1 MKNYRE
7 PVSGERFSHEVTNRI
22 EKIKEVLVKK
32 SAEYIR
38 RDDKLYNFNRAS
50 AILDVSR
57 ESYLMNLSM
66 KHIQSAIDM
75 VEDIDNGILHSNE
88 YIEEKIGDIINYM
101 IILEISL
108 KQRNI
113 PVQININAKNIT

>member
-7 PVSGERFSHEVTNRI
+7 PVSGERFSHEITNRI

>member
-7 PVSGERFSHEVTNRI
+7 PVSGERFSHEITNRI

-50 AILDVSR
+50 AVLDVSR

-66 KHIQSAIDM
+66 KHIQSVIDM
-75 VEDIDNGILHSNE
+75 VEDIDNGKLHSNE

-108 KQRNI
+108 KQRN
-113 PVQININAKNIT
+113 K

>member
-7 PVSGERFSHEVTNRI
+7 PVSGERFSHEITNRI

-113 PVQININAKNIT
+113 PLQININAKNIT